1 MAQTGQR
8 QARLLALIGPTIT
21 ALGSALPLYQIAAS
35 DGLWRGRLQ
44 ADEHALLLLFLLAT
58 LLLAMARS
66 PWSWLSWGA
75 AALLLTTNALEISGR
90 LPANG
95 SLNYPVWALL
105 ALGMAISLLSL
116 PRASEISAERER
128 RAAR

>member
-44 ADEHALLLLFLLAT
+44 ADEHALLLLFLLGRKSQWQRGWRVLGCFYPSA
-58 LLLAMARS
+58 
-66 PWSWLSWGA
+66 WLQLFS
-75 AALLLTTNALEISGR
+75 S
-90 LPANG
+90 
-95 SLNYPVWALL
+95 
-105 ALGMAISLLSL
+105 
-116 PRASEISAERER
+116 
-128 RAAR
+128 